1 MYLPSSQYRSTS
13 SVLTAWYARRRA
25 ASISASTSSNLCTE
39 VSVVVRRDDVV
50 AGCFAAFAG
59 VLRDFVTALYL
70 FANDGGRIVGRVEG
84 SLHASKTAV
93 TLYANAPREAV
104 ADLLVSPVR
113 TASSPERSARRDRV
127 R

>member
-1 MYLPSSQYRSTS
+1 MAPSF
-13 SVLTAWYARRRA
+13 
-25 ASISASTSSNLCTE
+25 
-39 VSVVVRRDDVV
+39 V
-50 AGCFAAFAG
+50 AFVG
-59 VLRDFVTALYL
+59 VLRDFVTASYL
-70 FANDGGRIVGRVEG
+70 FANDGGRIVSRVEG